1 MFSKMIKKLSTKLK
15 DKAEDRLPMSVEK
28 KEEPLKNMLDVFCA
42 YCAGSNFVK
51 RGRRQKRRELVQLYW
66 CNDCQRT
73 FTPGNVKGKH
83 YPMAIILDAISLYH
97 LGYSLEKACGIINK
111 LQTAKEEK
119 ASKGVDNPDNPTVGD
134 LPKGDKKTAKFSDSF
149 GSINL
154 MRDSGLSSKYN
165 YSKSKNI
172 VKSENQKVMEVRG
185 IEPPSFWLTSRSS
198 HQATPMTNSLYQKNN
213 QLPKTELQ
221 PSSLANWVKQYQ
233 SLCAYHRMREFGLK
247 LYKPEDVIVSVT
259 LAHRQ
264 LYRFRYHRAKTRLII
279 EEDFKNRNFGAL
291 KEFLELVPAECPHE
305 YFSQGL
311 RASEAPITFSKTYM
325 IVRSKQNYATKVAKF
340 VLESVK
346 ESKLRHDALQRFML
360 ANDSVT
366 VATEVPVYIRRE
378 DLAHM
383 QTQLGFELY
392 HKNTKAQEAQETHKR
407 LNVKAPKQENKD
419 NLKPFLLDD
428 LPKLITG
435 HIDILQIRNGSA
447 HILDYKPNAAKER
460 PLEQLTLY
468 ALALS
473 RLTGIR
479 LFDFKCAW
487 FDENDYFEFFPLHV
501 VYKKKS
507 RRKKVVTKEGVYL
520 INNDQK
526 KIKKIKPEKPV

>member
-1 MFSKMIKKLSTKLK
+1 MKLLNKIKNKIKQLEQKKSEK
-15 DKAEDRLPMSVEK
+15 RLPMQVEQEKSNNTEIVKSVLEI
-28 KEEPLKNMLDVFCA
+28 FCP
-42 YCAGSNFVK
+42 YCASANFVK
-51 RGRRQKRRELVQLYW
+51 RGTRQKKREKVQLYL
-66 CNDCQRT
+66 CNDCQKT
-73 FTPGNVKGKH
+73 FTPGAVKGKH
-83 YPMAIILDAISLYH
+83 YPKAIILDAISLYN
-97 LGYSLEKACGIINK
+97 LGYSLERACGIINK
-111 LQTAKEEK
+111 MIEK
-119 ASKGVDNPDNPTVGD
+119 KKGVDNFPT
-134 LPKGDKKTAKFSDSF
+134 LCRDKKTAEISDSF
-149 GSINL
+149 GSISFTQS
-154 MRDSGLSSKYN
+154 SGLPSENN
-165 YSKSKNI
+165 YSKLKNI
-172 VKSENQKVMEVRG
+172 VKYKNQNVMEVRG
-185 IEPPSFWLTSRSS
+185 IEPPSSWLASPSSR
-198 HQATPMTNSLYQKNN
+198 QATPMTDVLYQKNKFFEN
-213 QLPKTELQ
+213 KLQ
-221 PSSLANWVKQYQ
+221 PSSLANWVEQYKH
-233 SLCAYHRMREFGLK
+233 LCAYSRMREFGMK
-247 LYKPEDVIVSVT
+247 LYAPENIIESAT

-264 LYRFRYHRAKTRLII
+264 LYRFRYHKAKTRLII
-279 EEDFKNRNFGAL
+279 EEDFKHSKFWSL
-291 KEFLELVPAECPHE
+291 KEFLDLVTVECPHE
-305 YFSQGL
+305 YFQQGE
-311 RASEAPITFSKTYM
+311 RASEAPIFFSKTDM
-325 IVRSKQNYATKVAKF
+325 IVRSKENYATKLAKF
-340 VLESVK
+340 ALESVK
-346 ESKLRHDALQRFML
+346 ENKERHDALQRFML

-378 DLAHM
+378 DLGHM

>member
-1 MFSKMIKKLSTKLK
+1 MQT
-15 DKAEDRLPMSVEK
+15 V
-28 KEEPLKNMLDVFCA
+28 KEEETDSKVVD
-42 YCAGSNFVK
+42 
-51 RGRRQKRRELVQLYW
+51 
-66 CNDCQRT
+66 
-73 FTPGNVKGKH
+73 
-83 YPMAIILDAISLYH
+83 
-97 LGYSLEKACGIINK
+97 K
-111 LQTAKEEK
+111 LA
-119 ASKGVDNPDNPTVGD
+119 N
-134 LPKGDKKTAKFSDSF
+134 KKTAKISDSF
-149 GSINL
+149 ESINL
-154 MRDSGLSSKYN
+154 MRSPGLPPKDN
-165 YSKSKNI
+165 YSR
-172 VKSENQKVMEVRG
+172 SENNVKLVMNNNQKAVEVRG
-185 IEPPSFWLTSRSS
+185 IEPPNPWVVIQGS
-198 HQATPMTNSLYQKNN
+198 HQITPTASSLYQKNN
-213 QLPKTELQ
+213 QFPKIELQ

-233 SLCAYHRMREFGLK
+233 SLCAYHRMREFGMK
-247 LYKPEDVIVSVT
+247 MYGPEDVLSTAT

-291 KEFLELVPAECPHE
+291 KEFLELVPVECPHQ

-311 RASEAPITFSKTYM
+311 RASEAPIFFSKTQM
-325 IVRSKQNYATKVAKF
+325 IVRSKQNYATRLAKF
-340 VLESVK
+340 VLESVQ

-383 QTQLGFELY
+383 QTQLGFQMYTFESRKSQIPNS
-392 HKNTKAQEAQETHKR
+392 KNKS
-407 LNVKAPKQENKD
+407 VD
-419 NLKPFLLDD
+419 LKLMSVDD

-447 HILDYKPNAAKER
+447 HILDYKPNAAKEQ
-460 PLEQLTLY
+460 PIEQLTLY